1 MPQLHDDR
9 PPPKKAR
16 ARIYSDEEEDIRR
29 DRTRPQTSTRL
40 VEHLFD
46 DDVPCRPRSH
56 STGQDN
62 QQDEDDQQED
72 EEQEDDGIEPRHF
85 EKLIREMHYSKADK
99 SKLDVW
105 SDAARFIPRAM
116 GPFIDILQ
124 TLQVGI
130 ACHGVAKD
138 AWDLTDWPYLAYK
151 VFSDD
156 ESASKLIEHYSTLLR
171 IIPGLA
177 KLVPHFENE
186 PEDLVHFATFLS
198 RKARSARTD
207 DLSNVKKNI
216 LRFVP
221 TIRNVPYIDSEHP
234 KEARGFHHFATAR
247 LLCPRRIREHFDED
261 PEKFCKDVLEGQ
273 IPIASTDLPSMV
285 YPENGYNPCA
295 VDENALKSDL
305 LASCFR
311 ALFTR
316 PRSGKLPRNKVPGEH
331 KKGGGHNPIAY
342 NYRMKEC
349 NEYNIAYLARF
360 AANSQSEWTEAD
372 DDFCSEEFFNFILAL
387 FEDPEWREKTL
398 AWYNAEVF
406 GKGPRASSEDS
417 AQLYV
422 GPSSLDLLTQQRAA
436 RRAMTQVATPPLSSE
451 DGRSEI
457 EEPVDA
463 STSLRA

>member
-9 PPPKKAR
+9 LPLKKAR
-16 ARIYSDEEEDIRR
+16 AIIYSDEEEDIRR
-29 DRTRPQTSTRL
+29 DCTRPQMSTRL

-46 DDVPCRPRSH
+46 DDVPCRSRSH

-85 EKLIREMHYSKADK
+85 EKLIREMRYSKADN
-99 SKLDVW
+99 
-105 SDAARFIPRAM
+105 
-116 GPFIDILQ
+116 
-124 TLQVGI
+124 
-130 ACHGVAKD
+130 
-138 AWDLTDWPYLAYK
+138 
-151 VFSDD
+151 DD

-186 PEDLVHFATFLS
+186 PEDLVHFTTFLS
-198 RKARSARTD
+198 HKARSARMD

-221 TIRNVPYIDSEHP
+221 TIRNIPYIDSEHP
-234 KEARGFHHFATAR
+234 KEARGFHHFATAH
-247 LLCPRRIREHFDED
+247 LLCPRRMRKHFDEE

-273 IPIASTDLPSMV
+273 IFIASTDLPSMV

-311 ALFTR
+311 ALFTG

-331 KKGGGHNPIAY
+331 KKGGGRNPITY

-349 NEYNIAYLARF
+349 NEYNIAYLVTLARF
-360 AANSQSEWTEAD
+360 AANSQFEWTEAD
-372 DDFCSEEFFNFILAL
+372 GDFCSEEFFNFILAL
-387 FEDPEWREKTL
+387 FEDPEWHEKTL

-422 GPSSLDLLTQQRAA
+422 GPSSLGLLAQQRAA